1 MAGDRVSKVVVG
13 NSGRQE
19 SDVDVK
25 KEEERSLFA
34 IGGGTRAGWRR
45 AGDRGGQWSGTVTT
59 EENASQTWWWR

>member
-34 IGGGTRAGWRR
+34 IGGG
-45 AGDRGGQWSGTVTT
+45 GQVTEVGSGV
-59 EENASQTWWWR
+59 AR